1 MKVILSIWFLS
12 TWAVV
17 TSSTA
22 NNNRKEGNNR
32 NINDVLVE
40 MWAVANGANIVKMLQ
55 DRMANKDPDV
65 LEVDQYLRGTDF
77 KTICDYMWTSTE
89 YVNVS

>member
-17 TSSTA
+17 TSFTA
-22 NNNRKEGNNR
+22 NNNRKERNNR
-32 NINDVLVE
+32 NLNDVLVE

>member
-1 MKVILSIWFLS
+1 MKVILSIWVLS

-22 NNNRKEGNNR
+22 NNNRKERNNR
-32 NINDVLVE
+32 NLNDVLVE